1 MMPQSAFT
9 ICSIVDAAH
18 LEKLRAILAGMT
30 TVPGMA
36 DPDNALVPFGQFHTL
51 HFARFIIVEAQ
62 TNEDARIHGEEPR
75 PWRPMLV
82 FMGDC
87 DGSRDDV
94 LADLVTRARHGL
106 ETIFSCCERF
116 KAGSTDLLQWMQ
128 ARNVVPAASYV
139 NWVGRTVVQ
148 AQQELALHRMLR
160 EQLVQIQQSS
170 VSNDPTVI
178 HRELQTRVN
187 KAIADGELI
196 LSSPPKTPLGWRIRN
211 LLDLVL
217 VLLILILLTPL
228 MLILAPFYLF
238 ILRRK
243 EKTDPEILF
252 RPDPKLVERLTSL
265 EDHLVTNQFSAFG
278 DVKPG

>member
-116 KAGSTDLLQWMQ
+116 KAGSTDLLQWMR
-128 ARNVVPAASYV
+128 ANNVVPAASYV

-148 AQQELALHRMLR
+148 AQEELALHRMLR
-160 EQLVQIQQSS
+160 QQLMQMQRAP
-170 VSNDPTVI
+170 VSDDPAVI
-178 HRELQTRVN
+178 HRELRTRVD
-187 KAIADGELI
+187 KAIANGELT
-196 LSSPPKTPLGWRIRN
+196 LSPPPKTPLGWRIGS
-211 LLDLVL
+211 LLELILVPLILLMLAPLVL
-217 VLLILILLTPL
+217 V
-228 MLILAPFYLF
+228 LAPFYLF
-238 ILRRK
+238 VLRRK
-243 EKTDPEILF
+243 
-252 RPDPKLVERLTSL
+252 
-265 EDHLVTNQFSAFG
+265 
-278 DVKPG
+278 